1 MLITWLDQPT
11 CQDVCLT
18 GGKAANLSRLAANYP
33 VPAGFCLTTEAYGQ
47 WAEAATPTLM
57 PPALQALLAA
67 AYATLAQQSER
78 APLRVA
84 VRSSAIGEDSQAASF
99 AGQYATYLNVTG
111 LAAVTDAVLRCWAS
125 AQAER
130 VQVYQQQQGQTPQA
144 LPVAVLVQQLIAA
157 DIAFVAFSA
166 HPVTGQ
172 RDEVVINANW
182 GLGESIVSGLVTP
195 DTYVVRK
202 TDWTLTTQTI
212 AEKQS
217 MTVLGPAGV
226 QQVKVPG
233 LLRKQVSLTTAQ
245 ASAIAQLAT
254 QLEAELRWPVDI
266 EGAYQGDKLY
276 LLQCRPISTL

>member
-1 MLITWLDQPT
+1 MLVFAR
-11 CQDVCLT
+11 QD
-18 GGKAANLSRLAANYP
+18 GGEEFVFRELRAQSFQR
-33 VPAGFCLTTEAYGQ
+33 
-47 WAEAATPTLM
+47 AE
-57 PPALQALLAA
+57 
-67 AYATLAQQSER
+67 
-78 APLRVA
+78 
-84 VRSSAIGEDSQAASF
+84 F
-99 AGQYATYLNVTG
+99 AH
-111 LAAVTDAVLRCWAS
+111 
-125 AQAER
+125 
-130 VQVYQQQQGQTPQA
+130 
-144 LPVAVLVQQLIAA
+144 
-157 DIAFVAFSA
+157 A